1 MAYINVTKP
10 ENYMPISI
18 PYEYDVMEKYE
29 HIGKCLITYEYI
41 ISFHNLHKYI
51 YIYIYVKTLQLQRI
65 SALQQVMLSFV
76 LKTTTSKH

>member
-1 MAYINVTKP
+1 MICHIKNIYALLIYTQMAYINVTKP

-41 ISFHNLHKYI
+41 ISFHNLDKYI
-51 YIYIYVKTLQLQRI
+51 YIY
-65 SALQQVMLSFV
+65 M
-76 LKTTTSKH
+76 

>member
-41 ISFHNLHKYI
+41 ISFHNLDKYI
-51 YIYIYVKTLQLQRI
+51 YIY
-65 SALQQVMLSFV
+65 M
-76 LKTTTSKH
+76 